1 MPTVAGW
8 TPGGQSNTYYEPVRW
23 PHAPTPGWG
32 TVWAN
37 DQRFTTLPP
46 HDEAQRRGSRS
57 GQESLPTR
65 PKPGAMS

>member
-37 DQRFTTLPP
+37 DQRFTKSPQLAMTWMTG
-46 HDEAQRRGSRS
+46 DQRAVKT
-57 GQESLPTR
+57 E
-65 PKPGAMS
+65 

>member
-32 TVWAN
+32 TVWAKLGPG
-37 DQRFTTLPP
+37 TGT
-46 HDEAQRRGSRS
+46 S
-57 GQESLPTR
+57 G
-65 PKPGAMS
+65 